1 MMTQN
6 PKTTILLAAATL
18 CVSLTGCGTAPGTNE
33 ANNTASQLAQQ
44 TLDESAEADIMM
56 AQTAFSVNL
65 LREKV
70 RNDPDGNVLISP
82 YSVMQALAL
91 TANGTDGNT
100 RMEIEQAFG
109 GVSLDSLNVAMN
121 MLRESLVSDQQCT
134 FHSANAI
141 WVNRNANVKI
151 QNNFQNIA
159 KQIYDA
165 KVTEDA
171 FNDFAVN
178 NINKWFKAQ
187 TDGMIPEMLSE
198 PMSETA
204 VMYLCNAASMD
215 AVWREA
221 FDGKEK
227 YTFYAHNMRPNSFE
241 QEVDM
246 MQGAG
251 DEQYLSDE
259 NADGFIKSYADGKY
273 AFVAIMPHDGMT
285 PQAYLEQLQPDAL
298 NQMLCN
304 PKNVDLKLWVPQ
316 FSTSYEAHLIPEL
329 QAMGISDVFDFGQAD
344 FSKLAE
350 HSDGLFV
357 SEVMQKTQIA
367 VSMTGTKA
375 AAGTDAVVVSSI
387 EEDTVFL
394 TMMRPFIYMIVET
407 DTMMPLFAGVM
418 NEIPQ

>member
-1 MMTQN
+1 M
-6 PKTTILLAAATL
+6 
-18 CVSLTGCGTAPGTNE
+18 
-33 ANNTASQLAQQ
+33 
-44 TLDESAEADIMM
+44 
-56 AQTAFSVNL
+56 NL

-100 RMEIEQAFG
+100 RMEMEQAFG

-121 MLRESLVSDQQCT
+121 LLRQSLVSDQQCI

-159 KQIYDA
+159 EQIYDA

-171 FNDFAVN
+171 FNQFAVN
-178 NINKWFKAQ
+178 KINKWFKAQ

-198 PMSETA
+198 PIHQSD

-221 FDGKEK
+221 FDGKRK
-227 YTFYAHNMRPNSFE
+227 YTFYAHDMRPNSFE
-241 QEVDM
+241 QNVDM

-273 AFVAIMPHDGMT
+273 AFVAIMPHDEMT
-285 PQAYLEQLQPDAL
+285 LQAYLEQLQPYAL

-304 PKNVDLKLWVPQ
+304 PENVDLILWVPQ
-316 FSTSYEAHLIPEL
+316 FSAAYEAHLIPEL
-329 QAMGISDVFDFGQAD
+329 QAMGMSDVFDSGQAD
-344 FSKLAE
+344 FSKLAD

-375 AAGTDAVVVSSI
+375 AAGTDAVAVSSI

-418 NEIPQ
+418 NEIQQ